1 MEKPIEEGEISPKD
15 QIRGKPAGRVS
26 NVRMLIKEEEMAM
39 KKGMRKKTR
48 EERGKI
54 EEETF
59 LYF

>member
-1 MEKPIEEGEISPKD
+1 MGNIPKRSSQGQASWKD
-15 QIRGKPAGRVS
+15 KLRGMP
-26 NVRMLIKEEEMAM
+26 IKEEEMAT

>member
-1 MEKPIEEGEISPKD
+1 MP
-15 QIRGKPAGRVS
+15 
-26 NVRMLIKEEEMAM
+26 IKEEEMAT